1 MFTDNTLSN
10 ISLLP
15 NEIIIMI
22 WEKVQPKDKVFISK
36 KYYLMYHKLIVI
48 PKYRYSTYLRNIIR
62 NDCDFVVSQ
71 LLKENSH
78 SWIKM
83 KNIKYKNSI
92 YASYLHYI
100 LALCIEYNASRS
112 RNIIEDYSKLGLGK
126 NRPKKNRHKNIK
138 WTN

>member
-10 ISLLP
+10 IALLP
-15 NEIIIMI
+15 DELIIMI
-22 WEKVQPKDKVFISK
+22 WKMVETKYKVFVSK
-36 KYYLMYHKLIVI
+36 KYYLLYHPLIVI
-48 PKYRYSTYLRNIIR
+48 PKYRYNSYLRNIIR
-62 NDCDFVVSQ
+62 NDCYFVVNQ
-71 LLKENSH
+71 LLNENSNC
-78 SWIKM
+78 WIKM
-83 KNIKYKNSI
+83 NNIKYKNSV

-112 RNIIEDYSKLGLGK
+112 RSIIEEFCKLGLGK

>member
-1 MFTDNTLSN
+1 MFTNNTLSN
-10 ISLLP
+10 IALLP
-15 NEIIIMI
+15 YEIVIMI
-22 WEKVQPKDKVFISK
+22 WEKVEPKYKVFVSK

-71 LLKENSH
+71 LLKENNQR
-78 SWIKM
+78 WVKM
-83 KNIKYKNSI
+83 NNIKYKNSV

-112 RNIIEDYSKLGLGK
+112 RNIIEEYTKLGLVK

>member
-10 ISLLP
+10 IGLLP
-15 NEIIIMI
+15 QELIDIIWDKI
-22 WEKVQPKDKVFISK
+22 EPKYKVFVSK
-36 KYYLMYHKLIVI
+36 NYYIMYHSLITI
-48 PKYRYSTYLRNIIR
+48 PKYRYTTYLRNIIR

-71 LLKENSH
+71 LLKENDNR
-78 SWIKM
+78 WVKM
-83 KNIKYKNSI
+83 NNIKYKNSV

-112 RNIIEDYSKLGLGK
+112 RTIIEEYSKLGLGK
-126 NRPKKNRHKNIK
+126 NRPKRNRHKNIK